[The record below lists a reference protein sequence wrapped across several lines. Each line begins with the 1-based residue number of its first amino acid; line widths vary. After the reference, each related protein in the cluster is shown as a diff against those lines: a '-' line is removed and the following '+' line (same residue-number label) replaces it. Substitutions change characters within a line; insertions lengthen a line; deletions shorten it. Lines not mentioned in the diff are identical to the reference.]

1 MRRKRGTEFGSRRVG
16 TRLRWVLLGGSSLL
30 AMGGRPAVAAAQSPL
45 EVAARLTVDG
55 QGVEAAL
62 RMLGR
67 SAGVSL
73 VYSPDL
79 LPGSG
84 GVSCAC
90 QGVTV
95 REALERILEGTGLTF
110 RSSGTLI
117 RIVPLQPRSGPI
129 RNGCIMGRVLDEAG
143 SPVVNAMIQLDDGRG
158 VLSDGAGLF
167 VLNDVPAGARRL
179 RVTSVGWAAAM
190 IDEVR
195 VEAADTTR
203 VTVRLAREPVPL
215 PEILV
220 APGTFSILE
229 DISPGAVQAL
239 TREEIQ
245 TMPQVGED
253 VFRSMKRLP
262 GVASHDISTRLNI
275 RGGRDG
281 EVAVRLDGLELYE
294 PYHMKDWDGA
304 LGIIDLNALGGVELT
319 VGGFGVEHGEKMTG
333 IFDMKSRTEVGDART
348 TLGLSVTNVTAMSGG
363 GFADG
368 KGSWL
373 ASARRGFMGL
383 LIRLIGEDRRLSPQ
397 YWDVFGRVSW
407 QPDNHNLISAHVL
420 HARDDFGLHEAEDID
435 AVDVDTGW
443 GSSYAWLSWKATPH
457 ARVSA
462 NTVASAGRVTR
473 ERGGFIEDLGRV
485 GMADRIFA
493 RDDREF
499 SFVGVRHDLGFEL
512 TDRAMLKTGAELK
525 SLRSR
530 YSYASSSE
538 SPVLVEGQRPRLQVD
553 SVEVGLA
560 PEGTQ
565 FGTYLAARVRPVDRL
580 TAEAGVRYDHV
591 SYTGD
596 GDVSPRVLASVEL
609 DPATTLRASWGRY
622 YQSQGIHELEVGDG
636 ETDFY
641 PAERAD
647 QIALG
652 LEHRFPAGVDA
663 RIELYDRS
671 IADQRPRF
679 VNLEQE
685 LQIFPEAE
693 GDRLRLD
700 PERGRARGM
709 ELLVEQ
715 RKGARWAWSASYVL
729 AVAEDEIP
737 ALAGPDC
744 AQGRACGDGWWIPR
758 LYDQRHAVGVNVAYR
773 PNPFWD
779 LSLGW
784 RYHSGWPST
793 SWTYDATVL
802 DDGSV
807 FWRRTFG
814 PLRAERLPAYHRMD
828 MRVTRELTLH
838 GNPLQVYLDV
848 FNLYDRTNLA
858 SYAYDG
864 WFTDGRVIVTRVDG
878 QTLLPRLPTIGF
890 RYVF

>member
-1 MRRKRGTEFGSRRVG
+1 VVG
-16 TRLRWVLLGGSSLL
+16 GCAL
-30 AMGGRPAVAAAQSPL
+30 AALAISPSVVAAQSPL
-45 EVAARLTVDG
+45 EAFARLTVQG
-55 QGVEAAL
+55 QGIEQAL

-79 LPGSG
+79 LPASG
-84 GVSCAC
+84 GVRCVC
-90 QGVTV
+90 QDVTV
-95 REALERILEGTGLTF
+95 RQALERILQGTGLTF

-117 RIVPLQPRSGPI
+117 RIVPLEPRTPLPQA
-129 RNGCIMGRVLDEAG
+129 GCILGRVLDEGG

-158 VLSDGAGLF
+158 VLSDGAGRF
-167 VLNDVPAGARRL
+167 VLSDVPAGLRRL
-179 RVTSVGWAAAM
+179 RVTSVGWAAAL

-195 VEAADTTR
+195 VEAADTAR
-203 VTVRLAREPVPL
+203 VTVRLAREPIPL

-229 DISPGAVQAL
+229 DIPPGAVQAL
-239 TREEIQ
+239 SREEIQ

-304 LGIIDLNALGGVELT
+304 LGIVDLNALGGVELT

-333 IFDMKSRTEVGDART
+333 IFDMKSRTEVGDTRT

-368 KGSWL
+368 RGSWL
-373 ASARRGFMGL
+373 VSGRRGFMGL

-397 YWDVFGRVSW
+397 YWDAFGRVSW
-407 QPDNHNLISAHVL
+407 QPDNHNLLSAHVL
-420 HARDDFGLHEAEDID
+420 HARDDFGLHGADDLD

-443 GSSYAWLSWKATPH
+443 GSSYAWLTWKSVPH
-457 ARVSA
+457 PRVSA
-462 NTVASAGRVTR
+462 NTVTSVGRVTR
-473 ERGGFIEDLGRV
+473 ERFGFVEDRGRA

-499 SFVGVRHDLGFEL
+499 SFVGLRHDLGIEL
-512 TDRAMLKTGAELK
+512 TSRAMLKVGADFK
-525 SLRSR
+525 KLRAR
-530 YSYASSSE
+530 YDYVSSAE
-538 SPVLVEGQRPRLQVD
+538 TPVLLEGQLPGRLVD

-560 PEGTQ
+560 PDGHQ
-565 FGTYLAARVRPVDRL
+565 LGVYLAARVRPIDRL

-591 SYTGD
+591 THAGD
-596 GDVSPRVLASVEL
+596 EDVSPRLLASWEVG
-609 DPATTLRASWGRY
+609 PATTLRGSWGRY

-636 ETDFY
+636 EKGFHA
-641 PAERAD
+641 AERAD

-652 LEHRFPAGVDA
+652 LEHRFLNGVDA
-663 RIELYDRS
+663 RVELYQRS
-671 IADQRPRF
+671 IGDQRPRF
-679 VNLEQE
+679 INLEQE

-700 PERGRARGM
+700 PERGRARGL
-709 ELLVEQ
+709 ELLVE
-715 RKGARWAWSASYVL
+715 RRAGLRWAWSASYVL
-729 AVAEDEIP
+729 AVAKDEVP
-737 ALAGPDC
+737 AVVGQTCALGQACTEGP
-744 AQGRACGDGWWIPR
+744 WVPR
-758 LYDQRHAVGVNVAYR
+758 RYDQRHAVGVNVAYR
-773 PNPFWD
+773 PGPSWD
-779 LSLGW
+779 LSWGW
-784 RYHSGWPST
+784 RYHTGWPAT
-793 SWTYDATVL
+793 SWSYDATVL

-814 PLRAERLPAYHRMD
+814 PLRAERLPSYHRLD
-828 MRVTRELTLH
+828 MRVTRELTLR
-838 GNPLQVYLDV
+838 GNPMQVYLDV
-848 FNLYDRTNLA
+848 FNMYNRTNLA

-864 WFTDGRVIVTRVDG
+864 WFIDGRMIVTRVDG

>member
-1 MRRKRGTEFGSRRVG
+1 MRTEPGTGVGSRRSG
-16 TRLRWVLLGGSSLL
+16 AGLRCVVMGGSCLVALGGS
-30 AMGGRPAVAAAQSPL
+30 PAFVSAQSPL
-45 EVAARLTVDG
+45 EVAARITVEG
-55 QGVEAAL
+55 LGIEESL

-79 LPGSG
+79 LPASR

-90 QGVTV
+90 QDVTV
-95 REALERILEGTGLTF
+95 RQALERILSGTGLTF
-110 RSSGTLI
+110 RASGTLI
-117 RIVPLQPRSGPI
+117 RIVPLQPRSAPVRG
-129 RNGCIMGRVLDEAG
+129 GCILGRVLDEVG
-143 SPVVNAMIQLDDGRG
+143 SPVVNAMVQLDDGRG
-158 VLSDGAGLF
+158 VLSDGAGRF

-179 RVTSVGWAAAM
+179 TVTSVGWAAALV
-190 IDEVR
+190 DEVR
-195 VEAADTTR
+195 VVAADTVR
-203 VTVRLAREPVPL
+203 VMVRLARAPIPL

-319 VGGFGVEHGEKMTG
+319 VGGFGVEYGQKMTG

-348 TLGLSVTNVTAMSGG
+348 TLGLSVTNVNAMSSG

-368 KGSWL
+368 RGSWL

-407 QPDNHNLISAHVL
+407 QPDNHNLISGHVL
-420 HARDDFGLHEAEDID
+420 YARDDFGLHEAEDID

-473 ERGGFIEDLGRV
+473 ERGGFIEDLGRA

-499 SFVGVRHDLGFEL
+499 SFVGLRHDLGFEL

-530 YSYASSSE
+530 YAYMSSSE
-538 SPVLVEGQRPRLQVD
+538 SSVLVDGQLPRVRVD

-560 PEGTQ
+560 PEGHQ

-596 GDVSPRVLASVEL
+596 ADVSPRVLASLEL

-647 QIALG
+647 QIAVG
-652 LEHRFPAGVDA
+652 LERRFPSGIDA

-671 IADQRPRF
+671 IGDQRPRF

-693 GDRLRLD
+693 GDRSRLD
-700 PERGRARGM
+700 PRRGRARGV
-709 ELLVEQ
+709 ELLAE
-715 RKGARWAWSASYVL
+715 RRTGARWAWSASYVL

-737 ALAGPDC
+737 ALVGQAC
-744 AQGRACGDGWWIPR
+744 AQGQACADGAWIPR
-758 LYDQRHAVGVNVAYR
+758 RYDQRHSIGVNVEYR
-773 PNPFWD
+773 PDPSWD

-784 RYHSGWPST
+784 RYHSGWPAT

-802 DDGSV
+802 DDGHV
-807 FWRRTFG
+807 FWERTFG

-828 MRVTRELTLH
+828 MRVTRALTLR

-858 SYAYDG
+858 SYGYEG
-864 WFTDGRVIVTRVDG
+864 WFANGRMIMTRVDG